1 MQDCL
6 DLGSSPSHED
16 CAQVGS
22 EGYAQRAPRECRAYI
37 GQLRRL
43 FGEEPDG
50 ARLSIKSNP
59 HDFGTYFSA
68 VCYFDGD
75 IAKGSTDDLGEDRFV
90 VVRDGT
96 GHPTLPR
103 RERRGCECRPIHR
116 SCHNSL

>member
-22 EGYAQRAPRECRAYI
+22 DEYAMRARRECRAYI
-37 GQLRRL
+37 NQLRRL

-50 ARLSIKSNP
+50 ARFSVKSNP
-59 HDFGTYFSA
+59 HDFGSYYSV

-75 IAKGSTDDLGEDRFV
+75 NQAAADYAYRCEAGTDTWDAEAIQELSDKPSTRKEK
-90 VVRDGT
+90 T
-96 GHPTLPR
+96 
-103 RERRGCECRPIHR
+103 
-116 SCHNSL
+116 S